1 MAGSRLGER
10 WAIDIVSHATRP
22 NELIHFDWLSLS
34 TASNGVSKVLVI
46 KDDMSGFIR
55 LHAAANAMSH
65 ETADA
70 LIEWFSLF
78 GVVKTWV
85 FDCGSPFKNEIIDR
99 IRRVYGSHHHFVTPH
114 CPWANGTV
122 EGVNRLILRVMQS
135 LISELRLRTTDWFM
149 LLPYVQSAL
158 NQQPSNRLGGVAPT
172 TAFTRLPAASPLSY
186 LIHPEL
192 PIEAQIDWVN
202 DACKHHL
209 SELAASLD
217 QLHKTVSAK
226 SDKKR
231 AQARNRRF
239 AKKNVKMPNFALGDF
254 VLVSKALQLPNKL
267 ALRWSGPTIQ
277 FAL

>member
-1 MAGSRLGER
+1 
-10 WAIDIVSHATRP
+10 
-22 NELIHFDWLSLS
+22 
-34 TASNGVSKVLVI
+34 
-46 KDDMSGFIR
+46 
-55 LHAAANAMSH
+55 
-65 ETADA
+65 
-70 LIEWFSLF
+70 
-78 GVVKTWV
+78 
-85 FDCGSPFKNEIIDR
+85 
-99 IRRVYGSHHHFVTPH
+99 
-114 CPWANGTV
+114 
-122 EGVNRLILRVMQS
+122 
-135 LISELRLRTTDWFM
+135 M

-231 AQARNRRF
+231 AQARNRRL
-239 AKKNVKMPNFALGDF
+239 AKKNVKMPNFTLGDF

-267 ALRWSGPTIQ
+267 ALRWSGPARIVQVITDHIMEVEQ
-277 FAL
+277 VAPPPFFLVRHTMPVGFAFIARMVVKSPTTCEAR